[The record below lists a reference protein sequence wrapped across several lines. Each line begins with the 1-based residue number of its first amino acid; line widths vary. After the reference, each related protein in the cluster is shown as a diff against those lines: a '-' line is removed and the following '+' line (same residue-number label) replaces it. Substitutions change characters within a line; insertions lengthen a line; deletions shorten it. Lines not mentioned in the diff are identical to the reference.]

1 VTDIRQGQRAETTR
15 HSTPEH
21 AERALEGLVGESAAT
36 RKNRCTKSG
45 DHETN
50 GKAASERGAGQKENH
65 TQQHKDRAKRD
76 GWKRARSSD
85 EQRIHGN
92 RKLQEKRAFLIFSKI
107 TKKSADSLALPSS
120 A

>member
-1 VTDIRQGQRAETTR
+1 MEGAECRSVGRTAAQRMARVTDIRQGQRAETTR

-50 GKAASERGAGQKENH
+50 GKAASERGAGQQKTTRNNTRTEPKE
-65 TQQHKDRAKRD
+65 TA
-76 GWKRARSSD
+76 G
-85 EQRIHGN
+85 
-92 RKLQEKRAFLIFSKI
+92 
-107 TKKSADSLALPSS
+107 SAPGPLMSS
-120 A
+120 AFTAIASCKKKELF